1 MDKTSSLINYTSTPY
16 TAPGAQPT
24 MQTLCQCGE
33 VMAGLGTTTVGN
45 QVLAGCEL
53 STWSIVSTISTIA
66 PPPVTTTAPPPPQQT
81 CHLHILEGSE
91 AFNNPL
97 YVQLNVTAG
106 ANAPVISKYFK
117 LNWGQSASVL
127 GSDTGLSYDIT
138 ADFLQTSSVSKAK
151 RVKRLALVGPPPPPP
166 NYEAWA
172 ISFTAGS
179 TKWNDKDTDKTKMPY
194 CNVGGWDNGNF
205 WDFLDA
211 LTSLGADEYMPV
223 SLFSFRLCFFLVD
236 TADNILHM
244 LTFKNRTAKWT
255 AFGFVS
261 DTKITL

>member
-1 MDKTSSLINYTSTPY
+1 LADYVDHLNDRSSSSHYTSRASTNLPTPR
-16 TAPGAQPT
+16 
-24 MQTLCQCGE
+24 LR
-33 VMAGLGTTTVGN
+33 GLRRLN
-45 QVLAGCEL
+45 EL
-53 STWSIVSTISTIA
+53 
-66 PPPVTTTAPPPPQQT
+66 
-81 CHLHILEGSE
+81 
-91 AFNNPL
+91 F
-97 YVQLNVTAG
+97 YVQLNVTTG
-106 ANAPVISKYFK
+106 ANAPVISKHFK
-117 LNWGQSASVL
+117 IGWGGSVYVSGNDAMPIL
-127 GSDTGLSYDIT
+127 PYVI
-138 ADFLQTSSVSKAK
+138 AVRFLKTNSVSKVK
-151 RVKRLALVGPPPPPP
+151 RVKRLGAPPPRP

-179 TKWNDKDTDKTKMPY
+179 TKWNDQDTDKTKMPY

-223 SLFSFRLCFFLVD
+223 SLFSFRFCFFLVD

-261 DTKITL
+261 DTKIIL